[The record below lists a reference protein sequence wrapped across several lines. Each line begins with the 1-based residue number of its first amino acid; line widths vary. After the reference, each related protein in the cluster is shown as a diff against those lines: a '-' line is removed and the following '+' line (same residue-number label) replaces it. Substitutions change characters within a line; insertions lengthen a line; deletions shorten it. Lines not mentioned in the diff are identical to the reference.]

1 MKIEY
6 ALHDIES
13 NDKVFKKT
21 LLDVLEYPIQQIS
34 VLPQHLK
41 VTKKLLPKHIHLSSP
56 IDFPFGISSDKIRR
70 EMIQYA
76 IDSGVDSVEIVA
88 PNRMLC
94 NRNYTQIQNEIAGYF
109 NICVENMVD
118 ISYTLEYRRF
128 SFTALAR
135 IAKALHNNSI
145 FKFYVSSGNKLD
157 DIHDHIIAINVL
169 QKEAP
174 EATIPYNGNLWLKEH
189 LDLLYESQIKSIRS
203 RTLNAL
209 DIIFN
214 KIA

>member
-1 MKIEY
+1 
-6 ALHDIES
+6 
-13 NDKVFKKT
+13 
-21 LLDVLEYPIQQIS
+21 
-34 VLPQHLK
+34 
-41 VTKKLLPKHIHLSSP
+41 
-56 IDFPFGISSDKIRR
+56 
-70 EMIQYA
+70 
-76 IDSGVDSVEIVA
+76 
-88 PNRMLC
+88 
-94 NRNYTQIQNEIAGYF
+94 
-109 NICVENMVD
+109 MVD

-157 DIHDHIIAINVL
+157 DIHDHIIAMNVL

-189 LDLLYESQIKSIRS
+189 LDLLYESQVKSIRS

-214 KIA
+214 KIS

>member
-13 NDKVFKKT
+13 NDKVFKETFSKI
-21 LLDVLEYPIQQIS
+21 LEYPIQQIS

-41 VTKKLLPKHIHLSSP
+41 LVKKVLPKQVQLSAP
-56 IDFPFGISSDKIRR
+56 IDFPFGTNTDSIRR
-70 EMIQYA
+70 DMIKFA
-76 IDSGVDSVEIVA
+76 IDHGVDCVEVVA
-88 PNRMLC
+88 PNRPLC

-109 NICVENMVD
+109 NMCVENMVD

-135 IAKALHNNSI
+135 IAKSLHNNSI